1 MKKNKICLITFHTP
15 INYGAV
21 LQAYSL
27 QKYLEIYS
35 DDVKIID
42 YNTEHLRSLYPL
54 CVKPCSLKESIL
66 FLVNLLYLRK
76 KRSKFSKFS
85 YFVANK
91 LSLTKRYESFADLYN
106 APPEADYYFT
116 GSDQV
121 FNPGRIKEERRAFYL
136 NFGSHE
142 TKRIAYAASFGVG
155 SVPNEKRN
163 EISSYISEFYR
174 VSVREN
180 DSVKI
185 FDELGLDK
193 PYVVL
198 DPVFLNDID
207 FWRENSEAYPIFK
220 ERYLLYY
227 RLMNSAAGDYAART
241 AAKKK
246 GLKLI
251 VVTDGFLKWRADS
264 VLRDVGPSELIYL
277 IDNAE
282 DIVTDSFHGVAFSII
297 FQKQFLLSDFSP
309 TISRR
314 AMNLME
320 MLNIEQC
327 ACLNGNTGDAEI
339 DYSNVNV
346 LLNKYISKSK
356 LFIEDTFK

>member
-174 VSVREN
+174 VSVR
-180 DSVKI
+180 
-185 FDELGLDK
+185 
-193 PYVVL
+193 
-198 DPVFLNDID
+198 
-207 FWRENSEAYPIFK
+207 
-220 ERYLLYY
+220 
-227 RLMNSAAGDYAART
+227 
-241 AAKKK
+241 
-246 GLKLI
+246 
-251 VVTDGFLKWRADS
+251 
-264 VLRDVGPSELIYL
+264 
-277 IDNAE
+277 
-282 DIVTDSFHGVAFSII
+282 
-297 FQKQFLLSDFSP
+297 
-309 TISRR
+309 
-314 AMNLME
+314 
-320 MLNIEQC
+320 
-327 ACLNGNTGDAEI
+327 
-339 DYSNVNV
+339 
-346 LLNKYISKSK
+346 
-356 LFIEDTFK
+356 